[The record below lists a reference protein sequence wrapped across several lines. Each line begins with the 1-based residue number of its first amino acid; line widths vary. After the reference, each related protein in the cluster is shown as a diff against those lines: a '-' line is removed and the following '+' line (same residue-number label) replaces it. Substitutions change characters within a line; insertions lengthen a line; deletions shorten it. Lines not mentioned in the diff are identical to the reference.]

1 MLADVIV
8 IMHLCYIFYAVGGE
22 FVIISGGLLKW
33 RWTSNIVFRIT
44 HLALVIFVALE
55 ASAGMLCPLTVW
67 EYNLRKLAGQQS
79 EQDIAFMARLVR
91 TIIFYDLP
99 AWFFTTIYILF
110 GLLVILT
117 YILFPPGFKKKE
129 IASGAG

>member
-1 MLADVIV
+1 
-8 IMHLCYIFYAVGGE
+8 MHLCYIFYAVGGE